1 MKPSSNQKGQK
12 VKPGL
17 TQDSKVRFV
26 KNFFTYRSSS
36 IFLVFIGLI
45 LFFALFSP
53 HYRFVSHANMEVLL
67 ALGSEFTIL
76 ALGVGLLMISGE
88 FDLSVGSILVFCS
101 FIFIRLFEMGMNLFL
116 AGGITLGVGAL
127 LGFLNGLI
135 TTKAHIPSF
144 VTTLGTMMLWR
155 GMTLILSQGFQ
166 RPFDRAVSPLLGSVL
181 TGKIGG
187 VLPAQVV
194 WFVVFGLILGALLH
208 FHKFGNWVYATGDNK
223 EAARAMGINTDR
235 VKTICFMI
243 VGILCAFV
251 AVMQIVRVSTFSSR
265 AGDGWELKAIAA
277 SVVGGISLMGGIG
290 SMVGVFLGALTIS
303 VIENGL
309 VLLRIP
315 YFWTYI
321 VFGLVI
327 ISSVVSSLY
336 LERRKLRGG

>member
-1 MKPSSNQKGQK
+1 M
-12 VKPGL
+12 GL
-17 TQDSKVRFV
+17 MLLFT
-26 KNFFTYRSSS
+26 FFSQ
-36 IFLVFIGLI
+36 
-45 LFFALFSP
+45 
-53 HYRFVSHANMEVLL
+53 YRFIHYANIEILL
-67 ALGSEFTIL
+67 ALGSEFSII
-76 ALGVGLLMISGE
+76 ALGVGLLMVSGE

-101 FIFIRLFEMGMNLFL
+101 FIFIKLFEVGMNLFL
-116 AGGITLGVGAL
+116 AGFITLGVGTL

-144 VTTLGTMMLWR
+144 ITTLGTMMLWR
-155 GMTLILSQGFQ
+155 GMTLILSEGFQ
-166 RPFDRAVSPLLGSVL
+166 RPFDPAVSPLLGSIL

-187 VLPAQVV
+187 ILPVPAI
-194 WFVVFGLILGALLH
+194 WFGVFGLILGVGLH

-235 VKTICFMI
+235 VKMICFMV

-251 AVMQIVRVSTFSSR
+251 AVMQIIRVSTFSSR
-265 AGDGWELKAIAA
+265 VGDGWELKAIAA
-277 SVVGGISLMGGIG
+277 SVVGGTSLRGGIG

-309 VLLRIP
+309 VILRIP

>member
-1 MKPSSNQKGQK
+1 LRPSPNQKGQK

-17 TQDSKVRFV
+17 RKDSKLRFV

-45 LFFALFSP
+45 LFFTFFSQ
-53 HYRFVSHANMEVLL
+53 HRFTRHANIEVLL
-67 ALGSEFTIL
+67 ALGPEFSIV
-76 ALGVGLLMISGE
+76 ALGVGMLMISGE

-101 FIFIRLFEMGMNLFL
+101 FIFIRLFETGMNLFL
-116 AGGITLGVGAL
+116 AGGITLGAGAL

-135 TTKAHIPSF
+135 TTKARIPSF
-144 VTTLGTMMLWR
+144 ITTLGTMMLWR
-155 GMTLILSQGFQ
+155 GMTLILSQGFT
-166 RPFDRAVSPLLGSVL
+166 RPFNPEVVPLLSSIL

-187 VLPAQVV
+187 ILPVQVV
-194 WFVVFGLILGALLH
+194 WFGVFGLILGVVLH

-277 SVVGGISLMGGIG
+277 SVVGGTSLMGGIG
-290 SMVGVFLGALTIS
+290 SMVGIFLGALTIS

-309 VLLRIP
+309 VVSRIP

>member
-1 MKPSSNQKGQK
+1 M
-12 VKPGL
+12 
-17 TQDSKVRFV
+17 RFI
-26 KNFFTYRSSS
+26 KLFFAHRAAS
-36 IFLVFIGLI
+36 ILLVFIGLI

-53 HYRFVSHANMEVLL
+53 HHRFTSRANLEVLL
-67 ALGSEFTIL
+67 ALGSEFNIV
-76 ALGVGLLMISGE
+76 ALGVGMLMISGE

-101 FIFIRLFEMGMNLFL
+101 FVFMRLFETGMNLFL
-116 AGGITLGVGAL
+116 AGFITLGVGAL

-135 TTKAHIPSF
+135 TTKARIPSF
-144 VTTLGTMMLWR
+144 ITTLGMMMFWR

-166 RPFDRAVSPLLGSVL
+166 RPFDSAVSPLLSSVL

-187 VLPAQVV
+187 FIPVQAV
-194 WFVVFGLILGALLH
+194 WFVVFGLILGVLLH
-208 FHKFGNWVYATGDNK
+208 FHKFGNWIYATGDNK

-235 VKTICFMI
+235 VKMICFMI

-277 SVVGGISLMGGIG
+277 SVVGGTSLTGGIG
-290 SMVGVFLGALTIS
+290 IMAGIFLGALTIS
-303 VIENGL
+303 AIENGL
-309 VLLRIP
+309 VILRIP

-327 ISSVVSSLY
+327 ISSVLSSAY
-336 LERRKLRGG
+336 LEKKGTLTSIVTNRKT

>member
-1 MKPSSNQKGQK
+1 
-12 VKPGL
+12 VKRSVRR
-17 TQDSKVRFV
+17 DSKTGLV
-26 KNFFTYRSSS
+26 KLFFTSRSSS
-36 IFLVFIGLI
+36 VFLVFIGLVL
-45 LFFALFSP
+45 LFSFFSP
-53 HYRFVSHANMEVLL
+53 HHRFISQANIKTLL
-67 ALGSEFTIL
+67 ALGSEFSII

-101 FIFIRLFEMGMNLFL
+101 FIFIKLFETGMNLFL
-116 AGGITLGVGAL
+116 AGCITLGVGTL

-135 TTKAHIPSF
+135 TTKARIPSF
-144 VTTLGTMMLWR
+144 ITTLGTMMLWR

-166 RPFDRAVSPLLGSVL
+166 RPFDPAVSPLLGSML
-181 TGKIGG
+181 TGRIGG
-187 VLPAQVV
+187 ILPAQVV
-194 WFVVFGLILGALLH
+194 WFVVFGLILGVGLH

-223 EAARAMGINTDR
+223 EAARAMGIHTDR
-235 VKTICFMI
+235 VKTICFMT

-265 AGDGWELKAIAA
+265 VGDGWELKAIAA
-277 SVVGGISLMGGIG
+277 SVVGGTSLMGGIG

-309 VLLRIP
+309 VILRIP

-327 ISSVVSSLY
+327 IFSVLSSRY
-336 LERRKLRGG
+336 LERRKLTHG